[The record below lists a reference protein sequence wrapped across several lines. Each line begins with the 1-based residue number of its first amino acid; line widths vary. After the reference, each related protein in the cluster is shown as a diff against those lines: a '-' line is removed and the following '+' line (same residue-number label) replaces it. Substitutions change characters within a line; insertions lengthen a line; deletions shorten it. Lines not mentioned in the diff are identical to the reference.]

1 MNETILYLLKVSA
14 GLGIIFI
21 PYYFLIRNDPNLQL
35 KRFYLLA
42 GLVAAWVFPL
52 ITFRKPELFDG
63 LNPTVFIDPSG
74 STTGTALTG
83 SRPATLQGD
92 GASASVAKNWVQLLA
107 VVYLAGLLLLFARN
121 IWNLIKWNHAWKRSK
136 IGDGTALANNDQVFS
151 LFTRIFIPASLR
163 DHADLNTVLLHERAH
178 IRQLHF
184 IDLVLMELTLLL
196 TWFNPFSWLIS
207 RMIKENHEHLADR
220 KVLSTG
226 VNPARYRAQLMN
238 LTLGVPVFRLG
249 NQFNHS
255 ITFKRF
261 NMMKKPKSSL
271 KGIVKIVLLI
281 PAVLITLGLATGMSP
296 QEKGIEGKVI
306 FAGTEEPAR
315 GASVIIAGTT
325 AGTVTNA
332 DGMFRLNVEGD
343 PEIVISFVGYQTLR
357 MRASEIGRKP
367 LELEQ
372 KVYTLDLENIPEKK
386 PKKATG
392 SISFKSSDYAEESPV
407 FVLDGKVVKEIDNLD
422 PGSIEKIEVIKK
434 PESKLAGDLEFESES
449 IEITNDPNDALL
461 KKYNAENGLILIT
474 TKKGSQSAPTEKE
487 SIEVSQEKGTEELF
501 IIVEDMP
508 SFPGGNAALKDYI
521 YSNLEYPEHAK
532 EQGITGEVLVEF
544 LVAAS
549 GELKDIHVVRSSYT
563 GFDQPALDVF
573 EGMPDW
579 KPGHQHGKPVA
590 VNVIVPVRFN
600 TGKE

>member
-42 GLVAAWVFPL
+42 GLVAAWIFPL
-52 ITFRKPELFDG
+52 ITFRKPELFSG

-83 SRPATLQGD
+83 SRPAALQGD
-92 GASASVAKNWVQLLA
+92 DASASVAINWVQLLA

-151 LFTRIFIPASLR
+151 LFTRIFVPASLR
-163 DHADLNTVLLHERAH
+163 DHADLDTVLLHERAH

-255 ITFKRF
+255 LTFKRF

-281 PAVLITLGLATGMSP
+281 PAVLITLGLATGMAT
-296 QEKGIEGKVI
+296 QERTIQGKVL
-306 FAGTEEPAR
+306 FAASEEPAP
-315 GASVIIAGTT
+315 GASVVIAGTT
-325 AGTVTNA
+325 MGTVTDI
-332 DGMFRLNVEGD
+332 DGRFRLNVKD
-343 PEIVISFVGYQTLR
+343 NPEIVISFVGYQTLR
-357 MRASEIGRKP
+357 LKASEIGRKP

-372 KVYTLDLENIPEKK
+372 KVYTLDLEDVQPEKP
-386 PKKATG
+386 PKTTG
-392 SISFKSSDYAEESPV
+392 SISSEASEETQ
-407 FVLDGKVVKEIDNLD
+407 KED
-422 PGSIEKIEVIKK
+422 
-434 PESKLAGDLEFESES
+434 
-449 IEITNDPNDALL
+449 
-461 KKYNAENGLILIT
+461 
-474 TKKGSQSAPTEKE
+474 
-487 SIEVSQEKGTEELF
+487 ELYV
-501 IIVEDMP
+501 IVEDMP
-508 SFPGGNAALKDYI
+508 SFPGGKAALKQYI
-521 YSNLEYPEHAK
+521 YSNLEYPENAK
-532 EQGITGEVLVEF
+532 EQGIKGEVLVEF
-544 LVAAS
+544 LVTAS
-549 GELKDIHVVRSSYT
+549 GELKDFRVVRSSYT
-563 GFDQPALDVF
+563 GFNQPALNVF